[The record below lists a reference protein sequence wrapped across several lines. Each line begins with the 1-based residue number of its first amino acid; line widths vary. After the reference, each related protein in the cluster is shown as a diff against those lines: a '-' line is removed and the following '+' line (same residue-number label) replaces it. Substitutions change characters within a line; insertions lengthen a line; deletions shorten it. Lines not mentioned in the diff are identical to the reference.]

1 MKLSILKEE
10 DFNFFKKEDKKN
22 KKKISK
28 FSMVLFSALILD
40 VTFSFTSIYSQIEDK
55 KTQMSSDIVKYN
67 NLSNKMKYD
76 DKGILNELKSNE
88 IIQGFTEFTPETN
101 VGKFLLL
108 NRYTFFMNDYY
119 KLSQENKQNENEI
132 NKIKIH
138 LKNSVTKESIEFN
151 KETFECNYLLHCNV
165 MKLLLQPSF
174 DKTTKI
180 LEEKKDKLKFELSHK
195 DEVSSFYKLPVE
207 KQIKMREN
215 KEDPF
220 SKNIW

>member
-10 DFNFFKKEDKKN
+10 DFNFFKKEEKKN
-22 KKKISK
+22 KKKRSK
-28 FSMVLFSALILD
+28 FSMVLFLALILD
-40 VTFSFTSIYSQIEDK
+40 GTLSFTSIYSQIEDK
-55 KTQMSSDIVKYN
+55 KNQVISDMNKYTT
-67 NLSNKMKYD
+67 LSNKMKYD
-76 DKGILNELKSNE
+76 DKGILNELKSND
-88 IIQGFTEFTPETN
+88 IIKGFDEFTPETN

-108 NRYTFFMNDYY
+108 NRYTYFMNDYY
-119 KLSQENKQNENEI
+119 KLNQENKQNENEI

-138 LKNSVTKESIEFN
+138 LKNSITKESIEFK

-174 DKTTKI
+174 DNRTKI